1 MDTTDYTNKAPYLN
15 DEENELEQT
24 TVDSCYFDEL
34 VKIKK
39 LTKRYFEVFDFP
51 MDKTND
57 ELMEMFEIKKK
68 LKRLL

>member
-24 TVDSCYFDEL
+24 TVDSCHFDKL

-57 ELMEMFEIKKK
+57 ELIEMFEIKKK